1 MSFKS
6 KLYDISKE
14 LDNSSNNR
22 NEFFQK
28 SVEERLNYALIN
40 YNKEISQSYN
50 YLSTKNGIN
59 VLKKLNRCKE

>member
-14 LDNSSNNR
+14 LDNCSNNR